1 MRLYS
6 EKFDESGKD
15 GLEKFL
21 IRDSPVFTQGM

>member
-15 GLEKFL
+15 RLEKFL
-21 IRDSPVFTQGM
+21 IRDSPVFKQGM